1 MQKIVPH
8 LWYDR
13 NGAEA
18 AAFYV
23 SVFPDSSMGNVASL
37 EDTPSGNVTTVSI
50 KLSGLEFILLAAG
63 PEFKFNPSA
72 SFLVACDTPA
82 EVDRLWSRLRE
93 GGGDLMPLGSYPFSE
108 RFGWLQDRFGLSWQ
122 IMYQP
127 RRSGGPTITPTLMF
141 TKGNCGQAEEA
152 LRFWSS
158 IFRDARV
165 GEILHYGKDEEPD
178 REGTVKHGA
187 FILEGQEFAAMDSAY
202 AHDFAFNEAV
212 SFLVRCDSQEELDYY
227 WKRLSAVPEA
237 EQCGWLKDRYG
248 VSWQIVPR
256 VLAAMIGDKDARRSE
271 RVTRALLEMKK
282 LNFEALRKAY
292 EG

>member
-8 LWYDR
+8 LWYDK

-23 SVFPDSSMGNVASL
+23 SVFPNSSRGNVASL
-37 EDTPSGNVTTVSI
+37 EDTPSGNVKTASI
-50 KLSGLEFILLAAG
+50 KLAGLEFILLAAG

-82 EVDRLWSRLRE
+82 EVDRLWGKLRE

-108 RFGWLQDRFGLSWQ
+108 RYGWLQDRFGLSWQ

-127 RRSGGPTITPTLMF
+127 RRLGGPIITPTLMF
-141 TKGNCGQAEEA
+141 IKGNCGRAEEA

-158 IFRDARV
+158 IFQGARA
-165 GEILHYGKDEEPD
+165 GEILRYGKGEEPD

-187 FILEGQEFAAMDSAY
+187 FILEGQGFAAMDSAY
-202 AHDFAFNEAV
+202 EYDFTFNEAV

-227 WKRLSAVPEA
+227 WERLSAVPEA

-248 VSWQIVPR
+248 FSWQIVPG
-256 VLAAMIGDKDARRSE
+256 VLDGMIGDKDAARSA
-271 RVTRALLEMKK
+271 RVARAMLEMKK
-282 LNFEALRKAY
+282 LDFEGLRKAY